1 MAKRRKSTF
10 ERLTS
15 GPLNRKQRREL
26 QRKLYSDNPG
36 LEIVH
41 PNAAGIDVGNESH
54 FAAVPPG
61 RDPRPVQEFGSW
73 TADLVRMA
81 EWLKSCGIET
91 VAMQSTGV
99 CWIALYEILEA
110 RGFKVFLVNARHT
123 KNLPGRK
130 SDVQESQWLMKL
142 HTFGLLRNSFQ
153 PPQEIRAV
161 RTVWR
166 LRDRHVKEAGR
177 CVQQMQKALTKMNLQ
192 LANLISDLSGVT
204 GQAIV
209 RAILRGERD
218 PHKLAQ
224 LRDPRIRASEQE
236 IMHSLEGNWQDDVLF
251 ELQQVVNAYD
261 FYQGQIAECDHQL
274 KNSLACLPSRETVAA
289 DPQATPE
296 GAKPQDTQA
305 VPKRRRPATANA
317 PKFDLAAELQRI
329 AGVDLTTIDGI
340 DVMTAQT
347 VFSEVG
353 FDMQAWASEEP
364 FTSWLG
370 LSPAPKITGG
380 RVFGHERRRVRN
392 RLANAF
398 RTAATTLLRSRS
410 YLGAKYRH
418 FRTTLGAVKAVK
430 AMARYLACLVYRML
444 TRAQAWVDR
453 GMQLFELKSSQRKM
467 AALQRQASALGMQLV
482 PVL

>member
-1 MAKRRKSTF
+1 MAKRKKSTF

-26 QRKLYSDNPG
+26 QRRLYSERPG

-61 RDPRPVQEFGSW
+61 RDPKPVQEFGSW
-73 TADLVRMA
+73 TAELVRMA

-91 VAMQSTGV
+91 VAMQSTSV
-99 CWIALYEILEA
+99 YWVVLYQVLEA
-110 RGFKVFLVNARHT
+110 RGLKVYLVNARHT

-142 HTFGLLRNSFQ
+142 HSFGLLRNSFQ

-177 CVQQMQKALTKMNLQ
+177 CVQQMQKALTMMNVQ
-192 LANLISDLSGVT
+192 LANAISDLSGVT

-209 RAILRGERD
+209 RAILGGERD

-224 LRDPRIRASEQE
+224 LRDRRIRASEEE
-236 IMHSLEGNWQDDVLF
+236 IVHSLEGNWQDDVLF

-261 FYQGQIAECDHQL
+261 FYRRQIQECDKQL
-274 KNSLACLPSRETVAA
+274 EKSMASLPSREPRAA
-289 DPQATPE
+289 DPQAAPRSE
-296 GAKPQDTQA
+296 GKPTLE
-305 VPKRRRPATANA
+305 VVKKSRRTATANA
-317 PKFDLAAELQRI
+317 PKFDLAAELTRI
-329 AGVDLTTIDGI
+329 AAVDLTTIDGI
-340 DVMTAQT
+340 DVMTVQT
-347 VFSEVG
+347 VFAELS
-353 FDMQAWASEEP
+353 FDMQAWASEEH

-370 LSPAPKITGG
+370 LSPAPNISGG
-380 RVFGHERRRVRN
+380 RVIAHQPRRVRN
-392 RLANAF
+392 RVATAL
-398 RTAATTLLRSRS
+398 RTAAVSLLRSQS
-410 YLGAKYRH
+410 YLGAKYRRL
-418 FRTTLGAVKAVK
+418 RTKLGAPKAIK
-430 AMARYLACLVYRML
+430 AMARYLACLVY
-444 TRAQAWVDR
+444 
-453 GMQLFELKSSQRKM
+453 
-467 AALQRQASALGMQLV
+467 
-482 PVL
+482 